1 MKRFWYIFAVGLIAV
16 LLTAGV
22 GGYFYWS
29 GLKETPQ
36 YSLALLIDAARRGD
50 QPAIDRLVNTDAVV
64 DSFVPQVTDKAVELY
79 GRNQPSSVIDK
90 AARVAE
96 PLLPAVKDRARAEL
110 PAIIR
115 RETERF
121 RDVPFAAMAVG
132 AGRYFDTSVEG
143 ENAEVRSLVPG
154 NEFEVRMKRN
164 GTGWQI
170 VGVRDEAL
178 ARQIAETIGQQ
189 LMAIAA
195 GGDVRSAGRQLG
207 GADLQK
213 LMKQA
218 EEAFE

>member
-36 YSLALLIDAARRGD
+36 YSLALWIDAARRGD

>member
-1 MKRFWYIFAVGLIAV
+1 MKRFWFIFAGVITAV
-16 LLTAGV
+16 LLTASV
-22 GGYFYWS
+22 GGYLYWN

-79 GRNQPSSVIDK
+79 GRNQPTSVIDK

-96 PLLPAVKDRARAEL
+96 PLMPAVKERARAEL
-110 PAIIR
+110 PSIIR
-115 RETERF
+115 RETDRF

-132 AGRYFDTSVEG
+132 ADRYFDTTVEG
-143 ENAEVRSLVPG
+143 ENAEVRSLMPG
-154 NEFEVRMKRN
+154 QEFEVRMKRN
-164 GTGWQI
+164 GKNWQV

-195 GGDVRSAGRQLG
+195 GGDVRSAGRRLG

>member
-1 MKRFWYIFAVGLIAV
+1 
-16 LLTAGV
+16 
-22 GGYFYWS
+22 
-29 GLKETPQ
+29 
-36 YSLALLIDAARRGD
+36 
-50 QPAIDRLVNTDAVV
+50 
-64 DSFVPQVTDKAVELY
+64 
-79 GRNQPSSVIDK
+79 
-90 AARVAE
+90 
-96 PLLPAVKDRARAEL
+96 AEL

-121 RDVPFAAMAVG
+121 RDIPFAAMAVG

-143 ENAEVRSLVPG
+143 ENAEVRSLMPG
-154 NEFEVRMKRN
+154 HEFEVRMKRN
-164 GTGWQI
+164 GKNWQI

-195 GGDVRSAGRQLG
+195 GGDIRSAGRQLG

>member
-1 MKRFWYIFAVGLIAV
+1 LRRVFLIFAGVLAAAV
-16 LLTAGV
+16 LAVFV
-22 GGYFYWS
+22 GGYFYWN

-50 QPAIDRLVNTDAVV
+50 QSAIDRLVNTDAVV

-79 GRNQPSSVIDK
+79 GRNQPTSVIDK

-96 PLLPAVKDRARAEL
+96 PLMPAVKERAREEL

-132 AGRYFDTSVEG
+132 ADRYFETNVEG
-143 ENAEVRSLVPG
+143 ENADVRSLLPG
-154 NEFEVRMKRN
+154 QEFEVRMKRN
-164 GTGWQI
+164 GTGWQV

-189 LMAIAA
+189 LIAIAA
-195 GGDVRSAGRQLG
+195 GGDIRSAGRELG
-207 GADLQK
+207 GANLQE
-213 LMKQA
+213 LIKQA
-218 EEAFE
+218 QQVFE